1 MTSLLILFGVLGGIG
16 ALLIVTLLR
25 RGGGGA
31 DTVDGVLQEQ
41 QALRQAQTDKVS
53 FNSFAA
59 HNSMPTASDTY
70 VRRDGR
76 P

>member
-1 MTSLLILFGVLGGIG
+1 MSSLLILFGVLGGIG

-25 RGGGGA
+25 RGGGRP

-41 QALRQAQTDKVS
+41 QALRQAKADRVS

-59 HNSMPTASDTY
+59 HNTMPTSSDTY

>member
-1 MTSLLILFGVLGGIG
+1 MFSLLILFGVLGGIG

-25 RGGGGA
+25 RGGGRA
-31 DTVDGVLQEQ
+31 DTVEGLLQEQ
-41 QALRQAQTDKVS
+41 EALRRARTDRVS

-59 HNSMPTASDTY
+59 HNSVPTASDTY
-70 VRRDGR
+70 VRRNGR